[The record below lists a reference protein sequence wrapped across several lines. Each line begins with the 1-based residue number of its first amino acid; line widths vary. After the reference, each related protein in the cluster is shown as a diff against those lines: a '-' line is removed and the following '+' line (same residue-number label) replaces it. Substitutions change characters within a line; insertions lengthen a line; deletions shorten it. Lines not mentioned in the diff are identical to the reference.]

1 MDTKKLKERLVA
13 DGEKAF
19 EAQLANTKRRG
30 RKPGRKPSIS
40 PTKEKAANEKLKDLG
55 LVDNASE
62 IRNSLDEAKAET
74 LLKSC
79 IKSDNRQNAI
89 RIIEDEIGKDNLI
102 RIAVKYLYNA
112 IGGTN
117 A

>member
-1 MDTKKLKERLVA
+1 MDSNKLKE
-13 DGEKAF
+13 
-19 EAQLANTKRRG
+19 G
-30 RKPGRKPSIS
+30 RKPYID
-40 PTKEKAANEKLKDLG
+40 PTKQKLANEKLRELG
-55 LVDNASE
+55 LVDNASK
-62 IRNSLDEAKAET
+62 IRISLDEAKAEAIH
-74 LLKSC
+74 KSC

-112 IGGTN
+112 IGGAN

>member
-19 EAQLANTKRRG
+19 EVQLANTKRRG
-30 RKPGRKPSIS
+30 RKPRAKKEEPAIIDMGEV
-40 PTKEKAANEKLKDLG
+40 PTT
-55 LVDNASE
+55 S
-62 IRNSLDEAKAET
+62 AKAES

-89 RIIEDEIGKDNLI
+89 RIIEDEIGKDNLV
-102 RIAVKYLYNA
+102 RIAVRYLYNA